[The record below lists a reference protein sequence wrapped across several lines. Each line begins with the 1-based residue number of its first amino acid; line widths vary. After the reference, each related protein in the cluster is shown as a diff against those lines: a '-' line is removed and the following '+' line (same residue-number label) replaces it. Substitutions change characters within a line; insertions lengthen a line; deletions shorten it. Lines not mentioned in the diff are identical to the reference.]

1 VENASVFEIWEERNR
16 DYLSGFKGKKL
27 LVAYSGGK
35 DSAVCVH
42 LLGRMREKY
51 GFSLEA
57 HLYAFP
63 RHLYGPRY
71 ADTVTRYWESRGVS
85 LEYHEADGGD
95 PEIRGLP
102 DPCRVCQGVR
112 KKALSRIFPKLGIE
126 PEKLVI
132 VFGHSLWDL
141 AGYAIEH
148 LIDHELADPKDP
160 GGPRNLE
167 RFLEISQRF
176 YPCLEMKE
184 GYSVY
189 RPLHFLNQRNIK
201 DLLAESETPPLDLPC
216 EYAERR
222 PKKVLAGYFERFG
235 LEFSY
240 ENVMKFASKHLSIG
254 EKAAFEGISKEEF
267 LGKRI

>member
-1 VENASVFEIWEERNR
+1 MEKASVFERWEKRNHEF
-16 DYLSGFKGKKL
+16 LSRFAGKKL
-27 LVAYSGGK
+27 LVAFSGGK

-42 LLGRMREKY
+42 LLQKTREKY

-63 RHLYGPRY
+63 RHLYSADY
-71 ADTVTRYWESRGVS
+71 ARTVTRHWESKGIP
-85 LEYHEADGGD
+85 LKYHEADAAD

-102 DPCRVCQGVR
+102 DPCLVCQGVR
-112 KKALSRIFPKLGIE
+112 KKALMRLFPGLGVE
-126 PEKLVI
+126 PEKMVI

-141 AGYAIEH
+141 AGYALEH
-148 LIDHELADPKDP
+148 LINHELADQKEENAA
-160 GGPRNLE
+160 RKRE

-176 YPCLEMKE
+176 YPYLEMKE

-189 RPLHFLNQRNIK
+189 RPLHFLNQEDIRNM
-201 DLLAESETPPLDLPC
+201 LRETGLPPADIPC
-216 EYAERR
+216 EFGERR
-222 PKKVLAGYFERFG
+222 PKKFLSKYFERFG

-240 ENVMKFASKHLSIG
+240 ENVMKFAAAHLAIG